1 MNIKIQSSYIDIYN
15 NIKSYIENNKYVI
28 FEGPISNENRKKLYV
43 SQKIGEEQTISL
55 YESTELETDEQPIL
69 KNIENKDDFL
79 FFYMI
84 INGFK
89 EDYFNLNEIEKN
101 LIFNKLKKDKIQF
114 YTINNLIVIGI
125 HKDLI

>member
-79 FFYMI
+79 FF
-84 INGFK
+84 
-89 EDYFNLNEIEKN
+89 
-101 LIFNKLKKDKIQF
+101 
-114 YTINNLIVIGI
+114 
-125 HKDLI
+125 